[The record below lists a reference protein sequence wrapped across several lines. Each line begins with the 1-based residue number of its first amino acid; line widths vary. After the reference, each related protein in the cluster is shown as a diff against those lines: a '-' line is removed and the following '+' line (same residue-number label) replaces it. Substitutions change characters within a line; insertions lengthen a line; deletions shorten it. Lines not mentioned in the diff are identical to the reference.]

1 MSRFQAQTNAV
12 LDQELEDL
20 RQRLGL
26 SVSQKAD
33 LLREL
38 TALAS
43 WVIRQAEAGREI
55 AARRGS
61 EVEPLAHPVLDRL
74 RKRHGHKRGAVARLE
89 LSDRELERL
98 AAAFQRGF
106 APTLG
111 LRKALANLADPKR
124 KPPKLRW
131 KSNAA

>member
-20 RQRLGL
+20 RERLGL
-26 SVSQKAD
+26 TSSQKAD

-43 WVIRQAEAGREI
+43 WVVRQAEAGRQI

-74 RKRHGHKRGAVARLE
+74 RQRNARGRSTMHIE
-89 LSDRELERL
+89 LSDGEVEQL
-98 AAAFQRGF
+98 ASVLDRGF
-106 APTLG
+106 APTPA
-111 LRKALANLADPKR
+111 LRKALTNLGSAKR
-124 KPPKLRW
+124 RPPKLSW
-131 KSNAA
+131 K